1 MKTKLYVAIPT
12 TGTQCDAQV
21 YALRALEKKYGD
33 RIEFIYP
40 KSCVRRVFHDYARN
54 AMVDEFLASDA
65 DIMWFLDSDV
75 SPADHVLDLI
85 TEHKDKWM
93 VAGAPYPVFMVPKE
107 DEHPQVVMTVYQ
119 GASDEGYHPAK
130 IPYEG
135 TDFVDGIATGCLFI
149 KRELFA
155 ELPRPYFEFKFNP
168 ETRYMTEGEDMG
180 FMRKVNAAGHK
191 FFIDYSMVCKHYKTV
206 DLLDVNNYAI
216 GFANIALKN
225 LEAQLRAEFKIAAVQ
240 MVQDIKRKLQAPQ
253 IITEWK

>member
-1 MKTKLYVAIPT
+1 MKTKLFVAIPT
-12 TGTQCDAQV
+12 MGTQCDAQV
-21 YALRALEKKYGD
+21 YALRDLEKKYGD
-33 RIEFIYP
+33 KIEFIYP
-40 KSCVRRVFHDYARN
+40 KSCVRRVFHDFARN

-75 SPADHVLDLI
+75 SPPDHVLDLI

-93 VAGAPYPVFMVPKE
+93 IAGAPYPVFMTPKE
-107 DEHPQVVMTVYQ
+107 DEHPQVVMTVYK
-119 GASDEGYHPAK
+119 GSDENGYHPAK

-135 TDFVDGIATGCLFI
+135 IDFVDGIATGCLFM

-155 ELPRPYFEFKFNP
+155 ELSRPYFEFKFNP
-168 ETRYMTEGEDMG
+168 ETRFMTEGEDIG
-180 FMRKVNAAGHK
+180 FIRKVNAAGYK

-225 LEAQLRAEFKIAAVQ
+225 LEAQLRAEFKVAATQ
-240 MVQDIKRKLQAPQ
+240 MVQDIKRKLQKPA
-253 IITEWK
+253 IVTEWK